1 MTVATKSLLALVL
14 VALGFAG
21 ANALGP
27 AAPDADFWASLD
39 PLASPPAN
47 PELLP
52 ATPAMQATAVRRLAA
67 SESFALQQMP
77 PAFEAAVYEAAPQT
91 PGGAPL
97 NDPSVRQ
104 AVASVDRASL
114 EPVDGFAPG
123 SAPPTDAWQD
133 RAPLAPAYPA
143 APPIDAWGSGAAAP
157 AMEPPQLLQ
166 DRGAQARPISLGAPP
181 LLGGEPKYGE
191 KPPFGGQPSFE
202 ANAPQEAF
210 GAAESFGNSEGWGF
224 EEPSSART
232 HVVTDGDT
240 LPKLA
245 ERYLGAAGRWPELYQ
260 ANRAVLN
267 DPDLLPIGARLV
279 APGASSRMLGAP
291 VGSNI
296 EPVTGSGGYG
306 VSSPPRAQLMAPA
319 LVGR

>member
-14 VALGFAG
+14 VAVGFAG
-21 ANALGP
+21 ASALGP
-27 AAPDADFWASLD
+27 APPDADFWASLD
-39 PLASPPAN
+39 PLATAPAD

-77 PAFEAAVYEAAPQT
+77 PAFEAAVYDAAPQT
-91 PGGAPL
+91 PSGAPL
-97 NDPSVRQ
+97 SDPSVRQ

-114 EPVDGFAPG
+114 ERVDGFAPA
-123 SAPPTDAWQD
+123 SAPPSDSWQD
-133 RAPLAPAYPA
+133 RAPSAPTYPA
-143 APPIDAWGSGAAAP
+143 AAPMDPWGSGTPAP
-157 AMEPPQLLQ
+157 AVEPPQLLQ
-166 DRGAQARPISLGAPP
+166 DRGAQARPVSLGAPP
-181 LLGGEPKYGE
+181 LLGEE
-191 KPPFGGQPSFE
+191 SQFGGQPGFE
-202 ANAPQEAF
+202 ANTPHNAF
-210 GAAESFGNSEGWGF
+210 AAADASYAGRESWGY
-224 EEPSSART
+224 EEPASART

-291 VGSNI
+291 VGSDI

-306 VSSPPRAQLMAPA
+306 VSSPPRAQLMPPA
-319 LVGR
+319 GVGR